1 MSLLLIGLNEE
12 YGPAL
17 VKKLVA
23 EGDVVGVIEH
33 DPRRAETWRGLGAH
47 VAVGTPMDFD
57 LVERAAQHARSIV
70 VLADLWDDP
79 VPIVDPILAG
89 ARLAPGERAR
99 MIFVVKRSDE
109 VGEALA
115 ESEFDFVVLETGGAR
130 SWTGRSKKPAA
141 EDVAEAVNAA
151 DDLAGS
157 PRLVIDLTDS
167 EEVGLLGL

>member
-17 VKKLVA
+17 VKRLVA

-33 DPRRAETWRGLGAH
+33 DSRRAETWRGLGAH
-47 VAVGTPMDFD
+47 VAIGTPMDFD
-57 LVERAAQHARSIV
+57 LIERAAQHARSIV

-79 VPIVDPILAG
+79 VPLVDPILTG

-99 MIFVVKRSDE
+99 MIFVVERSGG
-109 VGEALA
+109 VGETLA
-115 ESEFDFVVLETGGAR
+115 ESEFDFVILETGSAR
-130 SWTGRSKKPAA
+130 AWIGRRRKPAA
-141 EDVAEAVNAA
+141 EDVADAVNAA

-157 PRLVIDLTDS
+157 PRLVVDLMNTED
-167 EEVGLLGL
+167 VGLLGL